1 MNQSIFHKVLLP
13 VDDSPQS
20 ENAVQKAIEL
30 YQAGIIEN
38 LVLFNV
44 YNTGNVDITKLHSSE
59 KLDEL
64 RAESLK
70 ILEKYEKILS
80 ENNIP
85 CTVKKAG
92 GDPAALIL
100 DLIEN
105 DGQFDLIIMGSR
117 RLNKFQELAFGS
129 VTDKVTRL
137 VSIPVLVIK

>member
-1 MNQSIFHKVLLP
+1 MDKPLFHKTLLP
-13 VDDSPQS
+13 VNDSPQS
-20 ENAVQKAIEL
+20 ERAVQKAIEL
-30 YQAGIIEN
+30 YQAGVIDN

-44 YNTGNVDITKLHSSE
+44 YDTSGVDITKLHSAE

-64 RAESLK
+64 RAESLQV
-70 ILEKYEKILS
+70 LEKYQKMLADH
-80 ENNIP
+80 NIP
-85 CTVKKAG
+85 CTIKKAG
-92 GDPAALIL
+92 GDPASLIL

-137 VSIPVLVIK
+137 VNIPVLVIK